1 MKVGIK
7 NLSVEMDVKTKGVE
21 FDVYDNKE
29 NFLGDMFVTKS
40 GLVWCKGKTKKENGV
55 RVSWEEFIAWMES

>member
-1 MKVGIK
+1 
-7 NLSVEMDVKTKGVE
+7 MDVKTKGVE